1 MDNIYFIIL
10 ILVSNYLI
18 INISKKIGV
27 INIVSQLLMAML
39 IAPILM
45 IKFPEL
51 NVFNIAKSEI
61 VKEIYNFAFV
71 FLMTYILHDNVDC
84 KYQKKDIKLVLPS
97 FFIPFFSGV
106 IFSYFWLNAFNL
118 NSAIVFGII
127 FSITAVPVLY
137 LYLKDMKYSEE
148 EIKFFMQSAI
158 MIDIISWL
166 LHSVFTEFHVSI
178 IYFIVISTM
187 TSWMIFKINKKL
199 SGLGL
204 FILLLITSY
213 IKGNVLLVGV
223 FYVLTASY
231 LKMEINLLLK
241 DKVLEKANTNL
252 FIPILLFIGLCKV
265 NWSEIQIQ
273 MDLKTILL
281 IVIPILSKMLGNYI
295 GLFLLDKENK
305 FISSILL
312 NTRGLTEIVFL
323 NLVFGLN
330 YIDSYTYVIF
340 LFMSLLSTI
349 FPGILS
355 LVKFR
360 KK

>member
-187 TSWMIFKINKKL
+187 TSWMI
-199 SGLGL
+199 
-204 FILLLITSY
+204 
-213 IKGNVLLVGV
+213 
-223 FYVLTASY
+223 
-231 LKMEINLLLK
+231 
-241 DKVLEKANTNL
+241 
-252 FIPILLFIGLCKV
+252 
-265 NWSEIQIQ
+265 
-273 MDLKTILL
+273 
-281 IVIPILSKMLGNYI
+281 
-295 GLFLLDKENK
+295 
-305 FISSILL
+305 
-312 NTRGLTEIVFL
+312 
-323 NLVFGLN
+323 
-330 YIDSYTYVIF
+330 
-340 LFMSLLSTI
+340 
-349 FPGILS
+349 
-355 LVKFR
+355 
-360 KK
+360 